1 MKLIIWCLLENQL
14 VLFVH
19 VEGMWGEWWR
29 EKFQSWLISVIVH
42 IIRFFLTNSREA
54 AFPLFSWKQSCQC
67 TKSRGSLGMELKMT
81 QGLCNNLE
89 DPVISCFHGCTSLD
103 SRSGREGKQFI
114 VRMQFYW
121 SKSYTGLSGALPES
135 LPPLEGS
142 DISLWSCYWVFQITT
157 VKRNLVSSWP
167 ACCSL

>member
-29 EKFQSWLISVIVH
+29 EKFQSWLISVIVR

-54 AFPLFSWKQSCQC
+54 AFPLCSWKQSCQC

-81 QGLCNNLE
+81 QGLCSNLE

-121 SKSYTGLSGALPES
+121 SSCAGLLLHRIIWCFAGVTATTWRFRYFLVE
-135 LPPLEGS
+135 LLLGFS
-142 DISLWSCYWVFQITT
+142 DYHSKKELTE
-157 VKRNLVSSWP
+157 
-167 ACCSL
+167 